1 MLNCLTSWL
10 CWLGERT
17 GDGHNGLSHQVRGKL
32 EDWNVFICDRIS
44 VMGLSVSHFD
54 VSSDIIVLYHEFY
67 QKYQNFQMNQ
77 HLSNSDESIIDL
89 WLSYSQLGASGNDG
103 SQSKEEEED
112 LVLPMCKDKP
122 AQKKKILIQEI
133 KGGNSN
139 RKENVK
145 KDNSFAKNL
154 QMAFSERNKISK
166 DVSTE
171 NTDGIK
177 LRSEKTEV
185 LLTEITTRRYWTII
199 PSF

>member
-1 MLNCLTSWL
+1 
-10 CWLGERT
+10 
-17 GDGHNGLSHQVRGKL
+17 
-32 EDWNVFICDRIS
+32 
-44 VMGLSVSHFD
+44 
-54 VSSDIIVLYHEFY
+54 
-67 QKYQNFQMNQ
+67 
-77 HLSNSDESIIDL
+77 
-89 WLSYSQLGASGNDG
+89 
-103 SQSKEEEED
+103 
-112 LVLPMCKDKP
+112 MCKDKP